1 MTLEVMF
8 QNSRFKDRCAWDTG
22 YQPPDVI
29 DEGERLGEVLGDKNI
44 LFMCHHGT
52 LVVADSV
59 HLAFDEVS
67 NISLTIII
75 DRSVFTLTLFI
86 LLLMR
91 SVIYHGAMSLDL
103 GGAANCI

>member
-8 QNSRFKDRCAWDTG
+8 QNSRFKDRCVWDTG

-67 NISLTIII
+67 NISLTIINH
-75 DRSVFTLTLFI
+75 
-86 LLLMR
+86 
-91 SVIYHGAMSLDL
+91 Y
-103 GGAANCI
+103 

>member
-67 NISLTIII
+67 NILLTIINH
-75 DRSVFTLTLFI
+75 
-86 LLLMR
+86 
-91 SVIYHGAMSLDL
+91 Y
-103 GGAANCI
+103 